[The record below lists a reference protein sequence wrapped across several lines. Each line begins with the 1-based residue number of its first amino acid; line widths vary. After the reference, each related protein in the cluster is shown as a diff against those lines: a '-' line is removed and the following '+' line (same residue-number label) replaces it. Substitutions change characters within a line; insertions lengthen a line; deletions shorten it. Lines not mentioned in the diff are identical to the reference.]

1 MKFIIDNADDKSLI
15 IMDELGTGTEPI
27 MGGTIAELVI
37 EELYKKN
44 SFAIITTHFHN
55 LKLLPMKYSQM
66 QNAAM
71 LFDNDT
77 FSPTFILS
85 QGIPGNSFTLEIAHK
100 VGLPE
105 DIIEKAKTQLG
116 DNRIETEK
124 LLVFLENEKR
134 KIEEQKNQL
143 TIAQNFV
150 TDLIKK
156 YKDNIEFQKKKQNYL
171 AKKTKNEIDEIFD
184 KSNKIIENTIREIR
198 ESNADKEKVKN
209 ARKEL
214 ESEKKIIN
222 EKIDKLFIDND
233 PSEDKKTIFNVGQ
246 LVKIKLTG
254 EIGEIIRISENQLTL
269 VADNK
274 ILQISADAVEV
285 LDKKLET
292 DTKKIKVNI
301 VSRTENFSTTLDI
314 RGDSVENAI
323 NKLDKYLD
331 QALLIGVPK
340 VYIIHGKGY
349 GILRKAVREY
359 LKGFSNLLNFENEAD
374 NRGGDGITVI
384 SFKER

>member
-1 MKFIIDNADDKSLI
+1 MQRTRAL
-15 IMDELGTGTEPI
+15 I
-27 MGGTIAELVI
+27 MGAAGRD
-37 EELYKKN
+37 
-44 SFAIITTHFHN
+44 FHN
-55 LKLLPMKYSQM
+55 FNVFFRDNEQYEVVAFTATQIPNIEGRKYPASLAGKLYP
-66 QNAAM
+66 
-71 LFDNDT
+71 D
-77 FSPTFILS
+77 
-85 QGIPGNSFTLEIAHK
+85 GIPIF
-100 VGLPE
+100 PE
-105 DIIEKAKTQLG
+105 SEL
-116 DNRIETEK
+116 
-124 LLVFLENEKR
+124 
-134 KIEEQKNQL
+134 
-143 TIAQNFV
+143 

-156 YKDNIEFQKKKQNYL
+156 YQENIEFQKKKQNYL

-198 ESNADKEKVKN
+198 ESNADREKVKN

-214 ESEKKIIN
+214 ESEKKSIN
-222 EKIDKLFIDND
+222 EKINNLFVDKDT
-233 PSEDKKTIFNVGQ
+233 SEDQKTIFNVGQ

-254 EIGEIIRISENQLTL
+254 EIGEIIRISDNQLTL

-274 ILQISADAVEV
+274 ILQINADAVKA
-285 LDKKLET
+285 LNKKLEN
-292 DTKKIKVNI
+292 DTKRIKVNI

-314 RGDSVENAI
+314 RGNTVEDAI

-359 LKGFSNLLNFENEAD
+359 LKGFSHLLNFENEAD

>member
-1 MKFIIDNADDKSLI
+1 
-15 IMDELGTGTEPI
+15 
-27 MGGTIAELVI
+27 
-37 EELYKKN
+37 
-44 SFAIITTHFHN
+44 
-55 LKLLPMKYSQM
+55 
-66 QNAAM
+66 
-71 LFDNDT
+71 
-77 FSPTFILS
+77 
-85 QGIPGNSFTLEIAHK
+85 
-100 VGLPE
+100 
-105 DIIEKAKTQLG
+105 
-116 DNRIETEK
+116 
-124 LLVFLENEKR
+124 LVFLENEKR
-134 KIEEQKNQL
+134 KLEEQKNQL
-143 TIAQNFV
+143 SIAQNFV

-184 KSNKIIENTIREIR
+184 KSNKIIENTIREIK
-198 ESNADKEKVKN
+198 ESNAEKEKVKN
-209 ARKEL
+209 ARKKL

-222 EKIDKLFIDND
+222 EKIDKLFVDND
-233 PSEDKKTIFNVGQ
+233 ISEDKKTIFNVGQ

-274 ILQISADAVEV
+274 ILQINADAVEA

-314 RGDSVENAI
+314 RGDSVEIAI

-359 LKGFSNLLNFENEAD
+359 LKGFSNLLKFENEAD